1 MQNEYLLLEKR
12 TLKSNVTGW
21 PCFTDEERQS
31 GACVLERTCP
41 CQGRMEPARYH
52 AASRG
57 AAIRV
62 SGTRANKMIRGAVME
77 VNVRRLYEA
86 VHGRA

>member
-1 MQNEYLLLEKR
+1 
-12 TLKSNVTGW
+12 
-21 PCFTDEERQS
+21 
-31 GACVLERTCP
+31 
-41 CQGRMEPARYH
+41 MEPARYH